1 MLLPSH
7 RFKAELLI
15 QMDGLL
21 EGEEENEKIVMVLAA
36 TNHPWDIDD
45 AFRRRFEKRIHIGL
59 PSLEARKNLL
69 DLNLKDVSVDDTVDF
84 DEIAKMLDNYSGAD
98 IMSFCRDAALMSMR
112 KVIQDKSPAEIKMLS
127 KNDLEK
133 PVTMDD
139 FSEALGRTCCTVKPE
154 DAAKHE
160 QWIKQYGSH

>member
-1 MLLPSH
+1 
-7 RFKAELLI
+7 
-15 QMDGLL
+15 MDEPVDL
-21 EGEEENEKIVMVLAA
+21 E
-36 TNHPWDIDD
+36 
-45 AFRRRFEKRIHIGL
+45 
-59 PSLEARKNLL
+59 
-69 DLNLKDVSVDDTVDF
+69 
-84 DEIAKMLDNYSGAD
+84 EIANKLNSYSGAD
-98 IMSFCRDAALMSMR
+98 IMAFCRDAALMSMR

-133 PVTMDD
+133 PVTMED